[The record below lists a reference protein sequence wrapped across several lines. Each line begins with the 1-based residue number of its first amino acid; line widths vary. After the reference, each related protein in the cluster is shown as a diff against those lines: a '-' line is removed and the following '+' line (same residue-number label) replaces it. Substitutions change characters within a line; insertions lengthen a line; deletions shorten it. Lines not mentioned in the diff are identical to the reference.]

1 MDLYHQFQTATAL
14 TSLIPFIQIHV
25 YNFETI
31 IENSIKDLM
40 RTILL
45 KRNKCLKLCIIS
57 NNIYHLA
64 NYILLS

>member
-1 MDLYHQFQTATAL
+1 MGLYHQFQTATTL

-40 RTILL
+40 RTFCS
-45 KRNKCLKLCIIS
+45 KEIS
-57 NNIYHLA
+57 V
-64 NYILLS
+64 